1 MRISIYNVGLFA
13 SAARMNVRRC
23 TVEKFQFYMS
33 RVTLIALI
41 GCAALAAA
49 AATPPA
55 PKQPSAPPAS
65 ASTPVSFAPA
75 AAAAGFSFVKSLSG
89 IDEYRLDSNG
99 LTVLLVP
106 DHSAPVVTFQVTYQV
121 GSRNE
126 VTGATGA
133 THILEHMMFK
143 GSESFNDPKGNSIKQ
158 FLERV
163 GGQFNA
169 STSFDRTNYFAT
181 IGRES
186 LEGYIAI
193 EADRMRHLWLRE
205 ADRQSEMTVVR
216 NEYERGKN
224 DPDTVLLEEVTEAAY
239 VALPYH
245 HPTIGWKSDIEH
257 VPIAKLRE
265 FYDTFYWPNNA
276 TVTVIGDVEP
286 VATLN
291 LIKKY
296 YGMYGHSPAP
306 IPAIYTEEPAQ
317 TAQRRVIV
325 KRPGELG
332 TVIIAH
338 KVPNGRDAD
347 QPALDMLDAILSSGK
362 NARLY
367 RGLVDQGLALN
378 AGAGT
383 DLHHDLSLHTV
394 YAVLAPNA
402 SHADV
407 EKALLAEINKIKNEG
422 VTAAEVARVKQQY
435 IAADAYKRDG
445 TAAIAEEINEWIA
458 VGDWTLYVTFP
469 QKVQRVTPADVQ
481 RVARQYLNED
491 QSTTGWFVPV
501 PPTVE
506 KGS

>member
-1 MRISIYNVGLFA
+1 M
-13 SAARMNVRRC
+13 
-23 TVEKFQFYMS
+23 VEKFNTPLS
-33 RVTLIALI
+33 RMTLAAWV
-41 GCAALAAA
+41 GCASVAALGAVFSAAPTAAA
-49 AATPPA
+49 PT
-55 PKQPSAPPAS
+55 
-65 ASTPVSFAPA
+65 A
-75 AAAAGFSFVKSLSG
+75 AAQPPTVVGGFSYVKSLGG

-126 VTGATGA
+126 VTGTTGA

-143 GSESFNDPKGNSIKQ
+143 GSEGFNDPKGNSVKQ

-216 NEYERGKN
+216 NEFERGKN
-224 DPDTVLLEEVTEAAY
+224 DPNNVLMEEVTAAAY

-245 HPTIGWKSDIEH
+245 HPTIGWRSDIEH
-257 VPIAKLRE
+257 VPIGQLRE

-276 TVTVIGDVEP
+276 TVTVVGDLDP
-286 VATLN
+286 AATLG
-291 LIKKY
+291 LVKKY
-296 YGMYGHSPAP
+296 YGVYAHSPAP
-306 IPAIYTEEPAQ
+306 IPEIYTEEPAQ
-317 TAQRRVIV
+317 SGERRVTV

-347 QPALDMLDAILSSGK
+347 QSALEMLDAILSSGK

-367 RGLVDQGLALN
+367 RALVDQGLALS

-383 DLHHDLSLHTV
+383 DLHHDLSLHSV
-394 YAVLAPNA
+394 YAILAPGA
-402 SHADV
+402 AHAQV
-407 EKALLAEINKIKNEG
+407 EKALLAEIAKIKTDG
-422 VTAAEVARVKQQY
+422 VTAAEVARVKQQF

-445 TAAIAEEINEWIA
+445 TAAIAGEINEWIG

-469 QKVQRVTPADVQ
+469 QKVQQVTPADVQ
-481 RVARQYLNED
+481 RVAKEYLKDD
-491 QSTTGWFVPV
+491 QSTAGWFIPV
-501 PPTVE
+501 PPTAE

>member
-1 MRISIYNVGLFA
+1 MNHIARSSGRAAFCALVMAVSGSYGVGFA
-13 SAARMNVRRC
+13 A
-23 TVEKFQFYMS
+23 T
-33 RVTLIALI
+33 
-41 GCAALAAA
+41 AAA
-49 AATPPA
+49 G
-55 PKQPSAPPAS
+55 
-65 ASTPVSFAPA
+65 PA
-75 AAAAGFSFVKSLSG
+75 AVAGFSFVKSLGG
-89 IDEYRLDSNG
+89 IEEYQLDSNG

-106 DHSAPVVTFQVTYQV
+106 DHSAPVVTFQVTYRV

-126 VTGATGA
+126 VTGTTGA
-133 THILEHMMFK
+133 THILEHLMFK
-143 GSESFNDPKGNSIKQ
+143 GSENFNDPKGNSVKQ
-158 FLERV
+158 YLEKV

-169 STSFDRTNYFAT
+169 STSVDRTNYFAT
-181 IGRES
+181 VGRQN

-193 EADRMRHLWLRE
+193 EADRMRHLWLHE

-224 DPDTVLLEEVTEAAY
+224 DPDNVLVEEVTAAAY

-245 HPTIGWKSDIEH
+245 HPTIGWRSDIEH
-257 VPIAKLRE
+257 VPISKLHE

-276 TVTVIGDVEP
+276 TVTVVGDIDPAAV
-286 VATLN
+286 LG

-296 YGMYGHSPAP
+296 YGAYPHSPQP
-306 IPAIYTEEPAQ
+306 IPVMYTEEPAQ
-317 TAQRRVIV
+317 TGARRVIV

-332 TVIIAH
+332 TVLIAH

-367 RGLVDQGLALN
+367 RALVDKGLALN

-383 DLHHDLSLHTV
+383 DLHRDLSLHTL
-394 YAVLAPNA
+394 YASLAPSA
-402 SHADV
+402 TQEQV
-407 EKALLAEINKIKNEG
+407 EDALLAELDKIKTNG
-422 VTAAEVARVKQQY
+422 VTAAEIERVKQQY

-445 TAAIAEEINEWIA
+445 TAAVASELNEWIA

-469 QKVQRVTPADVQ
+469 QKVQQVTAADVQ
-481 RVARQYLNED
+481 RVAKQYFDED

-501 PPTVE
+501 QPVAE

>member
-1 MRISIYNVGLFA
+1 MCEIGINRSCAYWAGVAGL
-13 SAARMNVRRC
+13 
-23 TVEKFQFYMS
+23 T
-33 RVTLIALI
+33 
-41 GCAALAAA
+41 LAAA
-49 AATPPA
+49 IQAAPVKGAATA
-55 PKQPSAPPAS
+55 A
-65 ASTPVSFAPA
+65 ASTPAPTTA
-75 AAAAGFSFVKSLSG
+75 AQSTPGAGFSHVKSLGG

-106 DHSAPVVTFQVTYQV
+106 DHSAPVVTFEVTYQV

-126 VTGATGA
+126 VTGTTGA
-133 THILEHMMFK
+133 THILEHLMFK
-143 GSESFNDPKGNSIKQ
+143 GSEAFNDPKGNSVKQ
-158 FLERV
+158 LLERV

-181 IGRES
+181 VGRDYLES
-186 LEGYIAI
+186 YIAI
-193 EADRMRHLWLRE
+193 EADRMRHLWLHE
-205 ADRQSEMTVVR
+205 SDRQAEMTVVR

-224 DPDTVLLEEVTEAAY
+224 DPENILLEEVSAAAF

-257 VPIAKLRE
+257 APIGKLRE

-276 TVTVIGDVEP
+276 TVTVVGDIDSESV
-286 VATLN
+286 LG

-296 YGMYGHSPAP
+296 YGVYAHSPAP
-306 IPAIYTEEPAQ
+306 IPAVYTEEPAQ
-317 TAQRRVIV
+317 SGERRVVV
-325 KRPGELG
+325 KRAGELG
-332 TVIIAH
+332 TIIVAH

-347 QPALDMLDAILSSGK
+347 QAPLEMLDAILSSGK

-367 RGLVDQGLALN
+367 RALVDQGLALS

-394 YAVLAPNA
+394 FAALTPGTT
-402 SHADV
+402 HDQV
-407 EKALLAEINKIKNEG
+407 EKALLAEINKIKASG
-422 VTAAEVARVKQQY
+422 VTAAEVASVKQQY
-435 IAADAYKRDG
+435 IAEDAYKRDG
-445 TAAIAEEINEWIA
+445 TAAIASEMSEWIG

-469 QKVQRVTPADVQ
+469 QKVQQVTPADVQ
-481 RVARQYLNED
+481 RVAKQYFGAD

-501 PPTVE
+501 APKTE

>member
-1 MRISIYNVGLFA
+1 MCEMGISKSCAYWAAVAGL
-13 SAARMNVRRC
+13 
-23 TVEKFQFYMS
+23 
-33 RVTLIALI
+33 
-41 GCAALAAA
+41 ALAAA
-49 AATPPA
+49 VQA
-55 PKQPSAPPAS
+55 APPA
-65 ASTPVSFAPA
+65 AAPQA
-75 AAAAGFSFVKSLSG
+75 AARAESSPASGFSHIKSLGG

-106 DHSAPVVTFQVTYQV
+106 DHSAPVVTFEVTYEV

-143 GSESFNDPKGNSIKQ
+143 GSEAYNDPKGNSIKQ
-158 FLERV
+158 MLERV

-186 LEGYIAI
+186 LESYIAI

-205 ADRQSEMTVVR
+205 SDRQAEMTVVR

-224 DPDTVLLEEVTEAAY
+224 DPENVLLEEVSAAAY

-257 VPIAKLRE
+257 LPIAKLRE

-276 TVTVIGDVEP
+276 TLTVVGDIETEP
-286 VATLN
+286 VLG

-296 YGMYGHSPAP
+296 YGVYSHSPAP

-317 TAQRRVIV
+317 TGERRVTV

-332 TVIIAH
+332 SIIVAH

-347 QPALDMLDAILSSGK
+347 QAALEMLDAILSSGK

-367 RGLVDQGLALN
+367 RALVDQGLALS

-383 DLHHDLSLHTV
+383 NLHHDLSLHTV
-394 YAVLAPNA
+394 YAALTPGTT
-402 SHADV
+402 HEQV
-407 EKALLAEINKIKNEG
+407 EKALLAEIDKIKASG
-422 VTAAEVARVKQQY
+422 VTAAEVASVKQQY
-435 IAADAYKRDG
+435 IAEDAYKRDG
-445 TAAIAEEINEWIA
+445 TAAVASEISEWIG

-469 QKVQRVTPADVQ
+469 QKVQQVTPADVQ
-481 RVARQYLNED
+481 RVAKQYFGAD
-491 QSTTGWFVPV
+491 QSTTGWFVPLASK
-501 PPTVE
+501 TE

>member
-1 MRISIYNVGLFA
+1 MCEMSIGKLCTYWAGVAGL
-13 SAARMNVRRC
+13 
-23 TVEKFQFYMS
+23 T
-33 RVTLIALI
+33 
-41 GCAALAAA
+41 LAAA
-49 AATPPA
+49 VQA
-55 PKQPSAPPAS
+55 APPA
-65 ASTPVSFAPA
+65 AAPA
-75 AAAAGFSFVKSLSG
+75 AESMPAAGFSHIKSLGG

-106 DHSAPVVTFQVTYQV
+106 DHSAPVVTFEVTYEV

-126 VTGATGA
+126 VTGVTGA

-143 GSESFNDPKGNSIKQ
+143 GSEAFNDPKGNSIKQ
-158 FLERV
+158 LLERV

-186 LEGYIAI
+186 LESYIAI
-193 EADRMRHLWLRE
+193 EADRMRHLWLHE
-205 ADRQSEMTVVR
+205 SDRQAEMTVVR

-224 DPDTVLLEEVTEAAY
+224 DPENVLLEEVNAAAY

-257 VPIAKLRE
+257 VPILKLRE

-276 TVTVIGDVEP
+276 TLTVVGDIDTEP
-286 VATLN
+286 VLG

-296 YGMYGHSPAP
+296 YGVYPHSPAP

-317 TAQRRVIV
+317 SGERRVVV

-332 TVIIAH
+332 SIIVAH

-347 QPALDMLDAILSSGK
+347 QAPLEMLDAILSSGK

-367 RGLVDQGLALN
+367 RALVDQGLALS

-383 DLHHDLSLHTV
+383 NLHHDLSLHTV
-394 YAVLAPNA
+394 FAALTPGTT
-402 SHADV
+402 HEQV
-407 EKALLAEINKIKNEG
+407 EKALLAEINRIKTSG
-422 VTAAEVARVKQQY
+422 VTAAEVASVKQQY
-435 IAADAYKRDG
+435 IAEDAYKRDG
-445 TAAIAEEINEWIA
+445 TAAVASEISEWIG

-469 QKVQRVTPADVQ
+469 QKVQQVTPADVQ
-481 RVARQYLNED
+481 RVAKQYFGAD

-501 PPTVE
+501 APKTE

>member
-1 MRISIYNVGLFA
+1 
-13 SAARMNVRRC
+13 
-23 TVEKFQFYMS
+23 VEKFLFQLS
-33 RVTLIALI
+33 RMTLFVLI
-41 GCAALAAA
+41 GWAGPAAA
-49 AATPPA
+49 SS
-55 PKQPSAPPAS
+55 QSAPARAPARATAS
-65 ASTPVSFAPA
+65 PTPIASTG
-75 AAAAGFSFVKSLSG
+75 AAAGFSLVRSLSG

-126 VTGATGA
+126 VTGVTGA
-133 THILEHMMFK
+133 THILEHLMFK
-143 GSESFNDPKGNSIKQ
+143 GSEGFNDPKGNSVKQ

-193 EADRMRHLWLRE
+193 EADRMRHLWLRD

-224 DPDTVLLEEVTEAAY
+224 DPDSVLLEEVTEAAY

-296 YGMYGHSPAP
+296 YGVYSHSPAS

-317 TAQRRVIV
+317 SGERRVTV

-347 QPALDMLDAILSSGK
+347 QPALEMLDAILSSGK

-367 RGLVDQGLALN
+367 RALVDQGLALN

-407 EKALLAEINKIKNEG
+407 EKALNAEISKIKNDG

-435 IAADAYKRDG
+435 TAADAYKRDG

-469 QKVQRVTPADVQ
+469 QKVQQVTPADVQ
-481 RVARQYLNED
+481 RVARQYLKED

-501 PPTVE
+501 PPTGE

>member
-1 MRISIYNVGLFA
+1 MFEKGNNFA
-13 SAARMNVRRC
+13 RATIC
-23 TVEKFQFYMS
+23 TS
-33 RVTLIALI
+33 L
-41 GCAALAAA
+41 AALGLASFAVQAA
-49 AATPPA
+49 PER
-55 PKQPSAPPAS
+55 SAPVPAG
-65 ASTPVSFAPA
+65 AQGST
-75 AAAAGFSFVKSLSG
+75 GFSHVKSLGG

-106 DHSAPVVTFQVTYQV
+106 DHSAPVVTFEVTYQV

-126 VTGATGA
+126 VTGTTGA

-143 GSESFNDPKGNSIKQ
+143 GSDAFNDARGNSVKQ
-158 FLERV
+158 MLERV

-181 IGRES
+181 VGRES

-193 EADRMRHLWLRE
+193 EADRMRHLWLHE

-224 DPDTVLLEEVTEAAY
+224 DPENVLLEEVMEAAY

-245 HPTIGWKSDIEH
+245 HPTIGWRSDIEH
-257 VPIAKLRE
+257 VPIVKLRE

-276 TVTVIGDVEP
+276 TVAVVGDFETDAVL
-286 VATLN
+286 A

-296 YGMYGHSPAP
+296 YGVYPRSPAP

-317 TAQRRVIV
+317 SGERRVVV

-332 TVIIAH
+332 AIIVAH

-347 QPALDMLDAILSSGK
+347 QAALEMLDAILSSGK

-367 RGLVDQGLALN
+367 RALVDQGLALS

-383 DLHHDLSLHTV
+383 EVLRDLSLHTL
-394 YAVLAPNA
+394 YA
-402 SHADV
+402 
-407 EKALLAEINKIKNEG
+407 ALTPGTTHEQLERALVAEMNKIKTSG
-422 VTAAEVARVKQQY
+422 VTPAEVATVKQQY
-435 IAADAYKRDG
+435 IAEDAYKRDG
-445 TAAIAEEINEWIA
+445 TAAIASELSEWIG
-458 VGDWTLYVTFP
+458 VGDWTLYITFP
-469 QKVQRVTPADVQ
+469 QRVQQVTPADVQ
-481 RVARQYLNED
+481 RVAKQYFGPD
-491 QSTTGWFVPV
+491 QATTGWFVPV
-501 PPTVE
+501 APKTE
-506 KGS
+506 KAP

>member
-1 MRISIYNVGLFA
+1 MRTPRGMGRA
-13 SAARMNVRRC
+13 M
-23 TVEKFQFYMS
+23 VEKFK
-33 RVTLIALI
+33 TAWL
-41 GCAALAAA
+41 GCACVGAIAATAIAAA
-49 AATPPA
+49 APVTATPG
-55 PKQPSAPPAS
+55 AS
-65 ASTPVSFAPA
+65 PA
-75 AAAAGFSFVKSLSG
+75 AAPVTVPGFSFVKSLSG
-89 IDEYRLDSNG
+89 IDEYRLDGNG

-126 VTGATGA
+126 VTGVTGA
-133 THILEHMMFK
+133 THILEHLMFK
-143 GSESFNDPKGNSIKQ
+143 GSDAFNDPKGNSIKQ
-158 FLERV
+158 YLERV

-181 IGRES
+181 IGRDN
-186 LEGYIAI
+186 LEGYVAI
-193 EADRMRHLWLRE
+193 EADRMRHLWLHE
-205 ADRQSEMTVVR
+205 ADRQAEMTVVR

-224 DPDTVLLEEVTEAAY
+224 DPDNVLMEEVMEAAY

-257 VPIAKLRE
+257 VPIAKLKD

-276 TVTVIGDVEP
+276 TVSVIGDVDP
-286 VATLN
+286 AATLS

-296 YGMYGHSPAP
+296 YGAYPHSPAP
-306 IPAIYTEEPAQ
+306 IPTIYTEEPAQ
-317 TAQRRVIV
+317 SGGRRVTV

-362 NARLY
+362 SARLY
-367 RGLVDQGLALN
+367 RALVDQGLALN

-383 DLHHDLSLHTV
+383 DLHRDLSLHTV
-394 YAVLAPNA
+394 YAMLAPGA
-402 SHADV
+402 THAAV
-407 EKALLAEINKIKNEG
+407 EKALLAEITKVKSDG

-445 TAAIAEEINEWIA
+445 TAAIAGELNEWIA
-458 VGDWTLYVTFP
+458 VGDWTQFVTFP
-469 QKVQRVTPADVQ
+469 QRVQQVTPADVQ
-481 RVARQYLNED
+481 RVARKYFDED
-491 QSTTGWFVPV
+491 KSTTGWFIPV
-501 PPTVE
+501 APAAEAKP
-506 KGS
+506 

>member
-1 MRISIYNVGLFA
+1 MFESKRISRTICGVAILTLCGVA
-13 SAARMNVRRC
+13 VQAAPHK
-23 TVEKFQFYMS
+23 TVPT
-33 RVTLIALI
+33 V
-41 GCAALAAA
+41 AAV
-49 AATPPA
+49 P
-55 PKQPSAPPAS
+55 QGS
-65 ASTPVSFAPA
+65 
-75 AAAAGFSFVKSLSG
+75 AGFSHIRSLGG

-126 VTGATGA
+126 VTGTTGA
-133 THILEHMMFK
+133 THILEHLMFK
-143 GSESFNDPKGNSIKQ
+143 GSDAFNDAKGNSIKQ
-158 FLERV
+158 MLERV

-169 STSFDRTNYFAT
+169 NTSLDRTNYFAT

-193 EADRMRHLWLRE
+193 EADRMRHLWLHE
-205 ADRQSEMTVVR
+205 SDRQAEMTVVR

-224 DPDTVLLEEVTEAAY
+224 DPENVLLEEVMEAAY

-276 TVTVIGDVEP
+276 TVTVVGDIETDAV
-286 VATLN
+286 LG

-296 YGMYGHSPAP
+296 YGVYPRSPAP

-317 TAQRRVIV
+317 SGERRVV
-325 KRPGELG
+325 LKRPGELG
-332 TVIIAH
+332 AIIIAH

-347 QPALDMLDAILSSGK
+347 QAALEMLDAILSSGK

-367 RGLVDQGLALN
+367 RALVDQGLALS

-383 DLHHDLSLHTV
+383 EVLHDLSLHTL
-394 YAVLAPNA
+394 YA
-402 SHADV
+402 
-407 EKALLAEINKIKNEG
+407 ALSPGTTHQQMERALMAELDKIKTSG
-422 VTAAEVARVKQQY
+422 VTPAEVASVKQQY
-435 IAADAYKRDG
+435 IAEDAYKRDG
-445 TAAIAEEINEWIA
+445 TAAVASELSEWIG

-469 QKVQRVTPADVQ
+469 QKVQQVTPADVQ
-481 RVARQYLNED
+481 RVARQYFGAD

-501 PPTVE
+501 APKTE

>member
-1 MRISIYNVGLFA
+1 MFEKGKRISCTTILAGLA
-13 SAARMNVRRC
+13 LVALGSAAV
-23 TVEKFQFYMS
+23 Q
-33 RVTLIALI
+33 
-41 GCAALAAA
+41 AAPDK
-49 AATPPA
+49 ATPPQA
-55 PKQPSAPPAS
+55 AVPG
-65 ASTPVSFAPA
+65 ST
-75 AAAAGFSFVKSLSG
+75 GFSHIKSLGG

-99 LTVLLVP
+99 LSVLLVP
-106 DHSAPVVTFQVTYQV
+106 DHSAPVVTFEVTYQV

-126 VTGATGA
+126 VTGTTGA

-143 GSESFNDPKGNSIKQ
+143 GSDAFNDAKGNSIKQ
-158 FLERV
+158 MLERV

-186 LEGYIAI
+186 LEAYIAI
-193 EADRMRHLWLRE
+193 EADRMRHLWLHE
-205 ADRQSEMTVVR
+205 SDRQAEMTVVR

-224 DPDTVLLEEVTEAAY
+224 DPESVLLEEVMAAAY

-257 VPIAKLRE
+257 VPQPKLRE

-276 TVTVIGDVEP
+276 TLTVVGDIETDAV
-286 VATLN
+286 LG

-296 YGMYGHSPAP
+296 YGVYPRSPAP
-306 IPAIYTEEPAQ
+306 IPAIYTEEPPQ
-317 TAQRRVIV
+317 SGERRVIV

-332 TVIIAH
+332 AIIVAH

-347 QPALDMLDAILSSGK
+347 QAALEMLDAILSSGK

-367 RGLVDQGLALN
+367 RSLVDQGLALS

-383 DLHHDLSLHTV
+383 DVLHDLSLHTL
-394 YAVLAPNA
+394 YAALTPGTT
-402 SHADV
+402 HEQV
-407 EKALLAEINKIKNEG
+407 ERALVAELNKIKTSG
-422 VTAAEVARVKQQY
+422 VTAAEVASVKQQY
-435 IAADAYKRDG
+435 IAEDAYKRDG
-445 TAAIAEEINEWIA
+445 TAAVASELSEWIG

-469 QKVQRVTPADVQ
+469 QRVQQVSPADVQ
-481 RVARQYLNED
+481 RVAKQYFDAD

-501 PPTVE
+501 APKTE

>member
-1 MRISIYNVGLFA
+1 MNYRLVPPAWRI
-13 SAARMNVRRC
+13 
-23 TVEKFQFYMS
+23 
-33 RVTLIALI
+33 IALA
-41 GCAALAAA
+41 CAFTGLCVAGPTSALHAAEPSPPGA
-49 AATPPA
+49 AVVP
-55 PKQPSAPPAS
+55 
-65 ASTPVSFAPA
+65 
-75 AAAAGFSFVKSLSG
+75 GFTMIKSVGG
-89 IDEYRLDSNG
+89 IDEYQLDGNG
-99 LTVLLVP
+99 LTVLISP
-106 DHSAPVVTFQVTYQV
+106 DHSAPVVTFEVTYRV

-126 VTGATGA
+126 VTGTTGA
-133 THILEHMMFK
+133 THILEHLMFK
-143 GSESFNDPKGNSIKQ
+143 GSENFNDPKGNSIKQ

-169 STSFDRTNYFAT
+169 STAVDRTNYFAT

-193 EADRMRHLWLRE
+193 EADRMRRLWLHE

-224 DPDTVLLEEVTEAAY
+224 DPDSVLVEEVTAAAY
-239 VALPYH
+239 EALPYH

-276 TVTVIGDVEP
+276 TVTLVGDVEP
-286 VATLN
+286 AAALALV
-291 LIKKY
+291 KKY
-296 YGMYGHSPAP
+296 YGGYPKSPQA
-306 IPAIYTEEPAQ
+306 IPEMYTEEPAQ
-317 TAQRRVIV
+317 SGPRRVVV

-332 TVIIAH
+332 TVVIAH

-347 QPALDMLDAILSSGK
+347 QPALEMLDAILSSGK

-367 RGLVDQGLALN
+367 RSLVDKGLALN

-383 DLHHDLSLHTV
+383 DLHRDLSLHTV
-394 YAVLAPNA
+394 YATLAPG
-402 SHADV
+402 STQEQV
-407 EKALLAEINKIKNEG
+407 EEALLAEIEKIKTDG
-422 VTAAEVARVKQQY
+422 VTAAEIARVKQQY
-435 IAADAYKRDG
+435 VAADAYKRDG
-445 TAAIAEEINEWIA
+445 TAGVASELNEWIA

-469 QKVQRVTPADVQ
+469 QKVQEVSPADVQ
-481 RVARQYLNED
+481 RVAKQYLNDD

-501 PPTVE
+501 HKGTE